1 MIPGATK
8 SLAAGMAR
16 FLARAAR
23 QSSLRGLRD
32 LQEYTAEQQEL
43 PVRLTSLA
51 DMVQW
56 AQNWVRV
63 VPLQL
68 YSYLA
73 SGVTNVCIR
82 PTWQARARGFS
93 ATWNNHSGSRSS
105 RPPRSATE
113 LPNLP
118 SAESAR
124 LPAEDFLTGDQ
135 GVSPMEERVQ
145 VK

>member
-16 FLARAAR
+16 FLPRAAR

-56 AQNWVRV
+56 AQNWARV

-68 YSYLA
+68 YS
-73 SGVTNVCIR
+73 
-82 PTWQARARGFS
+82 
-93 ATWNNHSGSRSS
+93 
-105 RPPRSATE
+105 
-113 LPNLP
+113 
-118 SAESAR
+118 
-124 LPAEDFLTGDQ
+124 
-135 GVSPMEERVQ
+135 
-145 VK
+145 